1 MAYTDKAEFQIPR
14 HIVQKGGVNI
24 QSITDHVTLDYTSS
38 TYNVFTLT
46 AAAPKTC
53 MLPTV
58 KNGYHLFIRND
69 AASNQT
75 LNVNEPAGGSTILSL
90 SATGEGALFVSDG
103 SEWKVLLKGT

>member
-24 QSITDHVTLDYTSS
+24 QAITDTVTLDYDSS
-38 TYNVFTLT
+38 TYHIFTLT
-46 AAAPKTC
+46 AVSPKTC
-53 MLPTV
+53 ILPSV

-75 LNVNEPAGGSTILSL
+75 LNVNEPAGGSTIVSL

-103 SEWKVLLKGT
+103 AEWKVLMKGT